1 MQFLLHLGRDIR
13 VAVRFKKDDVPLNT
27 VNLKATMSQLEDM
40 RIFAEAVD
48 AQSFTAAADRLGLSK
63 QFVSKRIAAL
73 EKRLGARLLLR
84 STRRLRVTDLG
95 LAYHERAQRILL
107 EVDDAE
113 QMIASQTA
121 APRGVLRLSAP
132 MTFATLHLGSV
143 IPVFL
148 QRHPEVSVEL
158 ELNDRTV
165 DLIGE
170 GYDMAVRI
178 GTLADSVL
186 VARRIAPVQLIT
198 CASPEYLRVRGTPM
212 TPEQLAAH
220 DCLIYGHARHSEWT
234 FRVGGRARRVTVSG
248 RMRANNGE
256 MLREAAIEGMGVI
269 SLPDFIVAAAL
280 ADGRLVEV
288 LDAFRPDG
296 FTVYAVYP
304 QHRQSSLLV
313 RAFSDFLVERF
324 GQLQN

>member
-1 MQFLLHLGRDIR
+1 
-13 VAVRFKKDDVPLNT
+13 
-27 VNLKATMSQLEDM
+27 MSQLEDM
-40 RIFAEAVD
+40 RIFAETVD
-48 AQSFTAAADRLGLSK
+48 AQSFTAAAERLGLSK

-73 EKRLGARLLLR
+73 EKRLGARLLVR

-132 MTFATLHLGSV
+132 MSFATLHLASL
-143 IPVFL
+143 IPVFM

-158 ELNDRTV
+158 ELNDRFV

-178 GTLADSVL
+178 GTLADSGL

-198 CASPEYLRVRGTPM
+198 CASPDYLSGQGMLT
-212 TPEQLAAH
+212 TPEQLATH
-220 DCLIYGHARHSEWT
+220 DCLVYGHARHSEWA
-234 FRVGGRARRVTVSG
+234 FRVSGRARKISVSG

-256 MLREAAIEGMGVI
+256 MLRDAAIAGMGVVN
-269 SLPDFIVAAAL
+269 LPDFIVAAAL

-288 LDAFRPDG
+288 LEDFRPEG
-296 FTVYAVYP
+296 FTVHAVYP

-313 RAFSDFLVERF
+313 RAFSDFLMERF
-324 GQLQN
+324 AS